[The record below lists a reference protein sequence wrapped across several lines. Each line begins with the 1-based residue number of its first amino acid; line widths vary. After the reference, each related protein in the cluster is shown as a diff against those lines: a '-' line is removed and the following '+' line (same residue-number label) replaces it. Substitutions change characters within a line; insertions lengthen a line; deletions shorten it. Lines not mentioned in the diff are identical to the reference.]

1 MTFVIKTKG
10 GVMALNDARKFV
22 EKMKEDPNFRRNA
35 LDVKGPEE
43 LASFLQS
50 NALQFDKREL
60 VGAMAEC
67 MAQLEEEI
75 ER

>member
-1 MTFVIKTKG
+1 
-10 GVMALNDARKFV
+10 MALNDARKFV
-22 EKMKEDPNFRRNA
+22 EKMREEPKFRRNA
-35 LDVKGPEE
+35 LDVKSTEE

-50 NALQFDKREL
+50 EALQFDKREL

-67 MAQLEEEI
+67 MAQLEQEM